1 MQNFTEIQTLMKSDL
16 EMMDSIL
23 TRRLDSNV
31 DLINQMSQYIINS
44 GGKRIRPLLLLL
56 CARAT
61 NYNGSDHY
69 SMAVVIELI
78 HTATLLHDDVVDA
91 SSTRRGQETSNEIWG
106 NAPSVLVGDFLY
118 SRAFEIMVE
127 PNSMQIMKVLSKA
140 TNQISEGEVLQ
151 LLNIKNAKVSQ
162 SEYFEVIE
170 EKTACLFKAACEIGG
185 ILAKSDIKTISA
197 LGIYGLHLGN
207 AFQIIDDTLDYESD
221 SSIIG
226 KEIGD
231 DLSEGKVT
239 LPMIYA
245 LEKTSGNDK
254 KILEKNKQLKA
265 QNKKEIVF
273 QRLLMGITKASLS
286 TESFISAASFQETT
300 RVLTE
305 ASITGRVDD
314 LRGLKE
320 NVIVGRLI
328 PAGTGFK
335 HHQEKRKK
343 RVADSFM
350 QTSEAEQELSE
361 QLSEVEAEAE
371 E

>member
-1 MQNFTEIQTLMKSDL
+1 MQNFSEIQTLMKSDL

-23 TRRLDSNV
+23 TKRLDSNV

-254 KILEKNKQLKA
+254 KILINAITNADSSNIDSIVDILLSVKAFEYSRKIAKEQSLKA
-265 QNKKEIVF
+265 LSSLNTIPESDYRIALK
-273 QRLLMGITKASLS
+273 LLC
-286 TESFISAASFQETT
+286 
-300 RVLTE
+300 
-305 ASITGRVDD
+305 
-314 LRGLKE
+314 
-320 NVIVGRLI
+320 
-328 PAGTGFK
+328 
-335 HHQEKRKK
+335 
-343 RVADSFM
+343 
-350 QTSEAEQELSE
+350 ELSLE
-361 QLSEVEAEAE
+361 RQS
-371 E
+371 